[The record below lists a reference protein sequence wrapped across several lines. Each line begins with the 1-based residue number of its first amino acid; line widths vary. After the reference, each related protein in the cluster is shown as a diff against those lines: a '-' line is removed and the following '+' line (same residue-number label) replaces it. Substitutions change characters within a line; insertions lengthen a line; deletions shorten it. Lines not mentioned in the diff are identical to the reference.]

1 MFVSF
6 VTVRAHDLA
15 KGLAGG
21 RVRVPAG
28 GDLVEAVRR
37 RIAQDTRCDVVEIQ
51 RSGHDDRKE
60 PPAVI
65 HYELTLRGCLSRP
78 GGARG
83 TLHEGTI
90 QVAVGLGV
98 VPRVPT
104 MPPAVPPPRRP
115 WGDPPA

>member
-6 VTVRAHDLA
+6 VIVGAHDLA

-28 GDLVEAVRR
+28 EDLVAAVRR
-37 RIAQDTRCDVVEIQ
+37 RIAQDTRCDVVEIR
-51 RSGHDDRKE
+51 RSGHDDRQE

-65 HYELTLRGCLSRP
+65 HYDVTLRGCLSRP
-78 GGARG
+78 GVARG
-83 TLHEGTI
+83 ALHEGTI
-90 QVAVGLGV
+90 RVVVGLGV
-98 VPRVPT
+98 IPRVR
-104 MPPAVPPPRRP
+104 PPPPVVPATHRQ